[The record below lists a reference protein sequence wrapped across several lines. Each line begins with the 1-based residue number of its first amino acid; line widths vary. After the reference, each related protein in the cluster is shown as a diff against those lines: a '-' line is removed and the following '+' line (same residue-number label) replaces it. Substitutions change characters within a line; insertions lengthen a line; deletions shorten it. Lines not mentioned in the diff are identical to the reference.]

1 MRVQLSYTIVLTEAF
16 LPGLLTNICTTQT
29 LPPVASTSE
38 TSSSSC
44 SFSSFSFS
52 GAVAAALSSAEPVE
66 GCPLSPW
73 ECETR
78 WSNGWIMYNMFI
90 RSCGSLPAGH
100 PQVCFTLMGFGKEL
114 DVVPWWFWGLETTA
128 RTNSEKVLGWNFS
141 RQNAAEVSG

>member
-52 GAVAAALSSAEPVE
+52 GAVAAALSSAEPVA
-66 GCPLSPW
+66 GCPLPMS

-78 WSNGWIMYNMFI
+78 WSNSWLKYNMFI
-90 RSCGSLPAGH
+90 RSCGSLPAGP
-100 PQVCFTLMGFGKEL
+100 PQVGFALMGSGKEHGT
-114 DVVPWWFWGLETTA
+114 VPWWFSGLEATA
-128 RTNSEKVLGWNFS
+128 QMFNEKALAWIFGC
-141 RQNAAEVSG
+141 QNVP